1 MNNLLAETFATVSQ
15 LPEAEQNAIAPLIL
29 DKISAPRVAPF
40 LISQSDIET
49 LEKSY
54 IFRDKTEVIDFINQY
69 PFLLPVLLEAPVQ
82 ISNYFPEQKLLLQV
96 INDPEIPNYVHLV
109 LSIILT
115 DLDPAEAMDR
125 EDELR
130 KNWSRGLSHEIREHF
145 YTILEYTDEF

>member
-1 MNNLLAETFATVSQ
+1 MNNLLEETFATVSQ
-15 LPEAEQNAIAPLIL
+15 LPEAEQNAIASLIL

-54 IFRDKTEVIDFINQY
+54 IFRDKTEVIDFINKY
-69 PFLLPVLLEAPVQ
+69 PFLLPVVLEAPVQ

-115 DLDPAEAMDR
+115 DLDPDEAMDR

-130 KNWSRGLSHEIREHF
+130 RNWSRGLSHEIREHF

>member
-1 MNNLLAETFATVSQ
+1 MNNLLEETFATVSQ
-15 LPEAEQNAIAPLIL
+15 LPEAEQNAIASLIL
-29 DKISAPRVAPF
+29 QQISAPSVAPF
-40 LISQSDIET
+40 LISQLDIET

-69 PFLLPVLLEAPVQ
+69 PFLLPVVLEAPVQ
-82 ISNYFPEQKLLLQV
+82 ISNYFSEQKLLLQV

-115 DLDPAEAMDR
+115 DLDPDEAMDR

>member
-15 LPEAEQNAIAPLIL
+15 LPEAEQNAIASLIL
-29 DKISAPRVAPF
+29 QQISAPSVAPF

-49 LEKSY
+49 LENSY
-54 IFRDKTEVIDFINQY
+54 IFRDKTEVIDFINKY
-69 PFLLPVLLEAPVQ
+69 PFLLPVVLEAPVQ
-82 ISNYFPEQKLLLQV
+82 ISNYFTEQKLLLQV

-115 DLDPAEAMDR
+115 DLDPDEAMDR

>member
-1 MNNLLAETFATVSQ
+1 MNNLLEETLATVSQ
-15 LPEAEQNAIAPLIL
+15 LPEAEQNAIASLIL
-29 DKISAPRVAPF
+29 DKISAPRVAPL

-54 IFRDKTEVIDFINQY
+54 IFRDKAEVIEFINKY
-69 PFLLPVLLEAPVQ
+69 PFLLPVVLEAPVQ
-82 ISNYFPEQKLLLQV
+82 ISNYFPQQKLLLQV

-115 DLDPAEAMDR
+115 DIDPDEAMDR

>member
-15 LPEAEQNAIAPLIL
+15 LPEAEQNAIASLIL
-29 DKISAPRVAPF
+29 DKISAPSVAPL

-54 IFRDKTEVIDFINQY
+54 IFRDKTEVIDFINKY
-69 PFLLPVLLEAPVQ
+69 PFLLPVVLEAPVQ

-115 DLDPAEAMDR
+115 DLDPDEAMDR

>member
-15 LPEAEQNAIAPLIL
+15 LPEAEQNAIASLIL
-29 DKISAPRVAPF
+29 DKISAPRVGPF

-54 IFRDKTEVIDFINQY
+54 IFRDKTEVIEFINQY

-115 DLDPAEAMDR
+115 DLDPDEAMDR

>member
-15 LPEAEQNAIAPLIL
+15 LPEAEQNAIASLIL
-29 DKISAPRVAPF
+29 DKISAPRVVPF

-54 IFRDKTEVIDFINQY
+54 IFRDKTEVIEFINQY
-69 PFLLPVLLEAPVQ
+69 PFLLPVVLEAPVQ
-82 ISNYFPEQKLLLQV
+82 ISNYFPEQRLLLQV
-96 INDPEIPNYVHLV
+96 IDDPKIPNYVHLV

-115 DLDPAEAMDR
+115 DLAPDEAMDR

-130 KNWSRGLSHEIREHF
+130 RNWSRGLSHEIREHF

>member
-15 LPEAEQNAIAPLIL
+15 LPEAEQNAIASLIL
-29 DKISAPRVAPF
+29 DKISAPIVAPF
-40 LISQSDIET
+40 LIFQSDIET

-54 IFRDKTEVIDFINQY
+54 IFRDKTEVIEFINQY
-69 PFLLPVLLEAPVQ
+69 PFLLPVVLEAPVQ

-115 DLDPAEAMDR
+115 DLDPDEAMDR

>member
-15 LPEAEQNAIAPLIL
+15 LPEAEQNAIASLIL
-29 DKISAPRVAPF
+29 DKISAPIVAPF

-54 IFRDKTEVIDFINQY
+54 IFRDKTEVIDFINKY
-69 PFLLPVLLEAPVQ
+69 PFLLPVVLEAPVQ
-82 ISNYFPEQKLLLQV
+82 ISHYFPEQKLLLQV
-96 INDPEIPNYVHLV
+96 INDPEIPNYIHLV

-115 DLDPAEAMDR
+115 DLAPDEAMDK

-130 KNWSRGLSHEIREHF
+130 KNWSRGLSHEIRENF

>member
-1 MNNLLAETFATVSQ
+1 MNNLLAESFATVSQ
-15 LPEAEQNAIAPLIL
+15 LPEAEQNAIASLIL
-29 DKISAPRVAPF
+29 QKISATRLAPF

-54 IFRDKTEVIDFINQY
+54 IFRDKTEVIEFINKY
-69 PFLLPVLLEAPVQ
+69 PFLLPIVLDAPVQ
-82 ISNYFPEQKLLLQV
+82 ISPYFPEQKLLLQV
-96 INDPEIPNYVHLV
+96 INDPEIPNYIHLV

-115 DLDPAEAMDR
+115 DLAPDEAMDR

>member
-15 LPEAEQNAIAPLIL
+15 LPEAEQNAIASLIL
-29 DKISAPRVAPF
+29 QNISAPSVAPL
-40 LISQSDIET
+40 LISESDIET

-54 IFRDKTEVIDFINQY
+54 ILRDQTEVIEFINKY
-69 PFLLPVLLEAPVQ
+69 PFLLPIVLDAPVQ
-82 ISNYFPEQKLLLQV
+82 ISPYFPEQKLLLQV

-109 LSIILT
+109 VSIILT
-115 DLDPAEAMDR
+115 DLAPDEAMDR

>member
-1 MNNLLAETFATVSQ
+1 MNNLLEETFATVSQ
-15 LPEAEQNAIAPLIL
+15 LPEAEQNAIASLIL
-29 DKISAPRVAPF
+29 QKISAPSVAPF
-40 LISQSDIET
+40 LISQLDIET

-54 IFRDKTEVIDFINQY
+54 IFRDKTEVIDFINKY
-69 PFLLPVLLEAPVQ
+69 PFLLPVVLEAPVQ
-82 ISNYFPEQKLLLQV
+82 ISNYFPEQRLLLQV

-115 DLDPAEAMDR
+115 DLAPDEAMDR

-130 KNWSRGLSHEIREHF
+130 RNWSRGLSHEIREHF

>member
-1 MNNLLAETFATVSQ
+1 MNNLLEETFATVCQ
-15 LPEAEQNAIAPLIL
+15 LPEAEQNAIASLIL
-29 DKISAPRVAPF
+29 DKISAPRVAPL

-49 LEKSY
+49 IEKSY
-54 IFRDKTEVIDFINQY
+54 IFRDKTEVIEFINQY

-96 INDPEIPNYVHLV
+96 INDSEIPNYVHLV

-115 DLDPAEAMDR
+115 DLDPDEAMDR

>member
-1 MNNLLAETFATVSQ
+1 MNNLLEETFATVSQ
-15 LPEAEQNAIAPLIL
+15 LPEAEQNAIASLIL
-29 DKISAPRVAPF
+29 DKISAARVAPF

-54 IFRDKTEVIDFINQY
+54 IFRDKTEVIDFINKY
-69 PFLLPVLLEAPVQ
+69 PFLLPVVLEAPVQ
-82 ISNYFPEQKLLLQV
+82 ISNYFPEQRLLLQV

-115 DLDPAEAMDR
+115 DLDPDEAMDR

-130 KNWSRGLSHEIREHF
+130 RNWSRGLSHEIREHF

>member
-1 MNNLLAETFATVSQ
+1 MNNLLAESFATVSQ
-15 LPEAEQNAIAPLIL
+15 LPEAEQNAIASLIL
-29 DKISAPRVAPF
+29 DKISASRVAPF

-54 IFRDKTEVIDFINQY
+54 IFRDKIEVIEFINKY
-69 PFLLPVLLEAPVQ
+69 PFLLPVVLDAPVQ
-82 ISNYFPEQKLLLQV
+82 ISPYFPEQKLLLQV
-96 INDPEIPNYVHLV
+96 INDPEIPNYFHLV

-115 DLDPAEAMDR
+115 DLAPDEAMDR